1 MISSEKA
8 VQELIDACK
17 GRYISEPSYST
28 VKNFTLAFP
37 KKKTPM
43 FVLDGLPKQ
52 IGTGTRT
59 RT

>member
-1 MISSEKA
+1 MISSEEA
-8 VQELIDACK
+8 VQVLLTVCK
-17 GRYISEPSYST
+17 GKYTSTISYST

-37 KKKTPM
+37 KKKTPV